1 MHRYEDETSR
11 KIFGQ
16 KDICGQI
23 GKVSLRRDVDRI

>member
-1 MHRYEDETSR
+1 MHRYGDETSR

-23 GKVSLRRDVDRI
+23 VRKGTIKERCG